1 MYLTE
6 RHIIKSNNPLY
17 KELDNVC
24 FLSKN
29 LYNKALYLVRQH
41 YFNTEEYLDYF
52 KMCKYLAKNKD
63 VDYCAIGN
71 TKVANHILMLLDK
84 NFKSFFSLVRKKKNK
99 DYNKPIR
106 IPRYLDKQG
115 RYVAVYT
122 KEAVSKT
129 FLKKGLIKLANISNV
144 IKTKVKLEALKEVRV
159 LPRTNH
165 CILEVVYIK
174 EEKPLQPNNG
184 RYAAI
189 DLGLNNL
196 ATVSSNV
203 EKPFIINGRPLKS
216 INQRWNK
223 HKAKLQSCLT
233 KDSKSSKQLELI
245 TNKRNNRVKD
255 YLHKSSRK
263 IVNFL
268 VSNKISTLVIGY
280 NEEWKQNISI
290 GRVNNQSFVT
300 IPFLTFVHQLEYKC
314 KLEGINVILTEES
327 YTSKCSFLDNEPLEK
342 KDSYLGKRIT
352 RGLFKS
358 STNKLINAD
367 LNGSLNI
374 LRKVFGEF
382 QYPIGACCTP
392 VRITPTYCWCNR
404 VRNLKRC
411 LLF

>member
-1 MYLTE
+1 MYLVE
-6 RHIIKSNNPLY
+6 RHIIKSNNPLR

-41 YFNTEEYLDYF
+41 FFSTKEYLDYY
-52 KMCKYLAKNKD
+52 KLNRLLVDSRD
-63 VDYCAIGN
+63 VDYYSLN
-71 TKVANHILMLLDK
+71 TKVSKGTLLLLDR
-84 NFKSFFSLVRKKKNK
+84 NFKSFFSLIKKKKSNSYEK
-99 DYNKPIR
+99 SIS
-106 IPRYLDKQG
+106 IPKYLDKEG
-115 RYVAVYT
+115 RYIAIFE
-122 KEAVSKT
+122 KNAVSKR
-129 FLKKGLIKLANISNV
+129 FLKKGVIKLANISNV
-144 IKTKVKLEALKEVRV
+144 VKTKVKLDALKEVRV
-159 LPRTNH
+159 LPRNNH
-165 CILEVVYIK
+165 HIVEVVYKK
-174 EEKPLQPNNG
+174 EEKPLLANNE

-223 HKAKLQSCLT
+223 HKANLQSCLT
-233 KDSKSSKQLELI
+233 SNKKSSKQIILI

-268 VSNKISTLVIGY
+268 VSKNISTLVLGY

-290 GRVNNQSFVT
+290 GKANNQSFVS
-300 IPFLTFVHQLEYKC
+300 IPFYTFIQQLQYKC
-314 KLEGINVILTEES
+314 KLEGINVVLTEES
-327 YTSKCSFLDNEPLEK
+327 YTSKCSFLDDEFIEK
-342 KDSYLGKRIT
+342 HDSCLGKRVK
-352 RGLFKS
+352 RGLYK
-358 STNKLINAD
+358 TTKGRLINAD

-374 LRKVFGEF
+374 LKKVIGEF

-392 VRITPTYCWCNR
+392 VRITPSFN
-404 VRNLKRC
+404 
-411 LLF
+411 

>member
-6 RHIIKSNNPLY
+6 RHIIKPNNPLF
-17 KELDNVC
+17 KELDNVS

-41 YFNTEEYLDYF
+41 YFSTKEHLDYY
-52 KMCKYLAKNKD
+52 KTYKHLAHNKD

-71 TKVANHILMLLDK
+71 TKVANHTLMLLDR
-84 NFKSFFSLVRKKKNK
+84 NFKSFFSLIRKKKSK
-99 DYNKPIR
+99 DYDKPIR

-115 RYVAVYT
+115 RYTTIYT
-122 KEAVSKT
+122 KEAVSKR
-129 FLKKGLIKLANISNV
+129 FLRKGLIKLANISNV
-144 IKTKVKLEALKEVRV
+144 VKTKVKLEALKEVRV

-165 CILEVVYIK
+165 YILEIVYEK
-174 EEKPLQPNNG
+174 EEKQLSPDNK

-196 ATVSSNV
+196 ATVCSNV

-223 HKAKLQSCLT
+223 HKANLQSRL
-233 KDSKSSKQLELI
+233 KDNRRSSKQLKLVTE
-245 TNKRNNRVKD
+245 KRNNRVKD

-280 NEEWKQNISI
+280 NEEWKQNINI
-290 GRVNNQSFVT
+290 GKQNNQSFTYVSFNIFVT
-300 IPFLTFVHQLEYKC
+300 QLQYKC

-327 YTSKCSFLDNEPLEK
+327 YTSKCSFLDNEPLGK
-342 KDSYLGKRIT
+342 HDNYKGKRVS
-352 RGLFKS
+352 RGLYKTS
-358 STNKLINAD
+358 KGRLINAD

-392 VRITPTYCWCNR
+392 VRVTPSFN
-404 VRNLKRC
+404 
-411 LLF
+411 